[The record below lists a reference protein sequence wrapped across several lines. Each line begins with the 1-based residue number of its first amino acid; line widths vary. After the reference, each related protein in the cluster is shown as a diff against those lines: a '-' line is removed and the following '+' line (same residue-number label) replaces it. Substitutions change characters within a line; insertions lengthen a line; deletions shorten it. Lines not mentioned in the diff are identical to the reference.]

1 MGGFFRRP
9 LVGVLVAFMSMAV
22 LPFMNGGTASAA
34 NPATAILTTPYLASV
49 AMAATPSGHGYW
61 LVGVDGGVFSF
72 GDAPYLGSLPAL
84 HLAVKNI
91 VGIDATPDGRGYWLA
106 GADGGVFAFGDA
118 AFYGSVPGVLGRPA
132 PITITGLAET
142 PDGRGYWLAGA
153 DGGVFSFGDA
163 QFYGSLPGIGV
174 QPTSVRFT
182 QSDQF
187 NAFVAYSGVVS
198 IQPTP
203 DGHGYWL
210 VGPDGGVFTFGDAG
224 FYGSLPGALGTRVLP
239 STTHAG
245 ALGSRAVVGTGH
257 AASVPVIGF
266 AATADGRGYTMVADD
281 GTVYSFGDAQYL
293 GSLPSV
299 GVQVPPVRITGFPRP
314 STVQLALPLATV
326 AGITRTPD
334 GNGYWIVSLDGGVF
348 SFGDAQFFG
357 SIPGVPTTIQSV
369 VGIR

>member
-1 MGGFFRRP
+1 MGGFVRRP

-22 LPFMNGGTASAA
+22 LPFMNVGTVSAA
-34 NPATAILTTPYLASV
+34 NLASASVTTPYLASV
-49 AMAATPSGHGYW
+49 AMAATPTGHGYW
-61 LVGVDGGVFSF
+61 LVGLDGGVFSF

-84 HLAVKNI
+84 HVAVKNI
-91 VGIDATPDGRGYWLA
+91 VGVDATPDGRGYWLV

-132 PITITGLAET
+132 PNAITGLAET
-142 PDGRGYWLAGA
+142 SDGHGYWLVGA

-210 VGPDGGVFTFGDAG
+210 VGPDGSVFTFGDAG
-224 FYGSLPGALGTRVLP
+224 FYGSLPGALGTRIVP
-239 STTHAG
+239 STPHAG

-257 AASVPVIGF
+257 ARSRSDHWF
-266 AATADGRGYTMVADD
+266 CRDR
-281 GTVYSFGDAQYL
+281 
-293 GSLPSV
+293 
-299 GVQVPPVRITGFPRP
+299 RRPR
-314 STVQLALPLATV
+314 LH
-326 AGITRTPD
+326 
-334 GNGYWIVSLDGGVF
+334 DGG
-348 SFGDAQFFG
+348 
-357 SIPGVPTTIQSV
+357 
-369 VGIR
+369 